1 MGLDL
6 LRKGQTKLTLELE
19 EHHSPKD
26 LEYSSQYFLYLEFQ
40 AEEQA
45 KEWAGEQVEGQV
57 EERAGERAEE
67 KAKEQV

>member
-6 LRKGQTKLTLELE
+6 LRKDQTKLTLELE

-26 LEYSSQYFLYLEFQ
+26 LEYSSLYFLYLEFQ

-57 EERAGERAEE
+57 
-67 KAKEQV
+67 